1 MSERQALNFH
11 PTECARGTPA
21 GYATAVRLP
30 PLARFP
36 IPGAPLSMA
45 KQSRDWT
52 DILTKRGVI
61 GPDQLREAQ
70 RGSAAVEDSLVKL
83 GYATPEEI
91 TKAKAEQYGLDYI
104 ALGEIEIPASVI
116 ELVPESLA
124 RENIVMPLNQENG
137 AIKVIMHNPVDFD
150 TIDKLRFVLNREI
163 EVALAPKESIVEAIN
178 RYYGGAST
186 ETESVDSML
195 QEFTDTAI
203 DFAEDGT
210 GSSGKSGTIG
220 LEEGDAPIIRLVH
233 LIIQEAINMRASDIH
248 IEPFADRVRIRYRI
262 DGVCQERDA
271 APRRLLGSI
280 ISRIKIM
287 GSIDIAEKRR
297 PQDGRIK
304 MAAAGK
310 EVDLRVSVLPTSH
323 GQSVVMR
330 ILDRDN
336 IKVGLRD
343 LGFGEEDWRRFSGLI
358 KRPNGILLV
367 TGPTGS
373 GKTTTLYAALNELN
387 RPDVKIITAE
397 DPVEYYLP
405 GINQCEVRA
414 KIGMTFARIIRA
426 MLRQNPNILLV
437 GEIRDE
443 ETANTA
449 IQASLTGHLVFS
461 TLHTNDAPSA
471 ITRLIDIGVQPFLVA
486 SSVMGIM
493 AQRLVRKVCPKCR
506 QRYEPPAHVL
516 QSIGI
521 RPEIAKKAN
530 FMKGKGC
537 SYCNKT
543 GYRGRMGLYE
553 LMSMSSQVRE
563 MTFRGENHHEIRK
576 VARKQGMRTL
586 YEDGMIKAL
595 RGLTTLDEVL
605 RITQVTM
612 GSQPAPASAS

>member
-1 MSERQALNFH
+1 
-11 PTECARGTPA
+11 
-21 GYATAVRLP
+21 
-30 PLARFP
+30 
-36 IPGAPLSMA
+36 MA
-45 KQSRDWT
+45 KQGRDWT
-52 DILTKRGVI
+52 DILIKRGVV
-61 GPDQLREAQ
+61 GPDQLKEAQ
-70 RGSAAVEDSLVKL
+70 RMGNVSLEEALTKL
-83 GYATPEEI
+83 GYAEPDDVM
-91 TKAKAEQYGLDYI
+91 KAKAEQHGLPFI
-104 ALGEIEIPASVI
+104 QLREIEIPPSVI

-124 RENIVMPLNQENG
+124 RENNVMPLAAEG
-137 AIKVIMHNPVDFD
+137 GTIKVIMHDPMDFE
-150 TIDKLRFVLNREI
+150 TIDKLRFVLNKEI
-163 EVALAPKESIVEAIN
+163 DVALAPKEAIVEAIN
-178 RYYGGAST
+178 KYYGGST
-186 ETESVDSML
+186 SETESVDSML

-203 DFAEDGT
+203 DFSEDG
-210 GSSGKSGTIG
+210 GGKSGSGTNT
-220 LEEGDAPIIRLVH
+220 LEEGDAPVIRLVH
-233 LIIQEAINMRASDIH
+233 LIIQEAVSMRASDIH
-248 IEPFADRVRIRYRI
+248 IEPFPDRVRIRYRI
-262 DGVCQERDA
+262 DGVLMERDA

-280 ISRIKIM
+280 VSRLKIM

-304 MAAAGK
+304 IFVAGK
-310 EVDLRVSVLPTSH
+310 DIDLRVSILPTSH

-343 LGFGEEDWRRFSGLI
+343 LGFAEDDYKRFAQMI

-405 GINQCEVRA
+405 GVNQCEVRA

-437 GEIRDE
+437 GEIRDQ
-443 ETANTA
+443 ETADTA

-471 ITRLIDIGVQPFLVA
+471 ITRLVDIGIQPFLVA
-486 SSVMGIM
+486 SSVMAIM

-506 QRYEPPAHVL
+506 IRIEPPAHIL
-516 QSIGI
+516 AGLGL

-537 SYCNKT
+537 SNCNKS
-543 GYRGRMGLYE
+543 GYRGRMGIYE
-553 LMSMSSQVRE
+553 LMSMTNTIRE
-563 MTFRGENHHEIRK
+563 MTFKGESTQVIRK
-576 VARKQGMRTL
+576 LARKQGMRTL
-586 YEDGMIKAL
+586 FEDGMIKAMK
-595 RGLTTLDEVL
+595 GQTTLDEVL
-605 RITQVTM
+605 RITQHDM
-612 GSQPAPASAS
+612 AASVQKEQVATTTT

>member
-1 MSERQALNFH
+1 VRA
-11 PTECARGTPA
+11 PTGPA
-21 GYATAVRLP
+21 AVPVRAGRAAATASAHP
-30 PLARFP
+30 PLRSRTP
-36 IPGAPLSMA
+36 MA
-45 KQSRDWT
+45 KQTRDWT
-52 DILTKRGVI
+52 EILVKRGVV
-61 GPDQLREAQ
+61 GPDQLKEAQ
-70 RGSAAVEDSLVKL
+70 RMGNVSIEEALTKL
-83 GYATPEEI
+83 GYADPDDI
-91 TKAKAEQYGLDYI
+91 MKAKAEQHGLPFI
-104 ALGEIEIPASVI
+104 ELREIEIPPSVV

-124 RENIVMPLNQENG
+124 RENNVMPLAAEG
-137 AIKVIMHNPVDFD
+137 GTIKVIMHDPMDFE
-150 TIDKLRFVLNREI
+150 TIDKLRFVLNKEI
-163 EVALAPKESIVEAIN
+163 DVALAPKEAIVESIN
-178 RYYGGAST
+178 KYYGGST
-186 ETESVDSML
+186 SETESVDSML

-210 GSSGKSGTIG
+210 GSSKGGGTNI
-220 LEEGDAPIIRLVH
+220 LEEGDAPVIKLVH
-233 LIIQEAINMRASDIH
+233 LVIQEAVTMRASDIH
-248 IEPFADRVRIRYRI
+248 IEPFPDRVRIRYRI
-262 DGVCQERDA
+262 DGVLMERDS

-304 MAAAGK
+304 IFVAGK
-310 EVDLRVSVLPTSH
+310 DIDLRVSILPTSH
-323 GQSVVMR
+323 GQSAVMR

-343 LGFGEEDWRRFSGLI
+343 LGFGDEDWKRFSQLI

-405 GINQCEVRA
+405 GVNQCEVKA

-437 GEIRDE
+437 GEIRDQ
-443 ETANTA
+443 ETAETA

-471 ITRLIDIGVQPFLVA
+471 ITRLVDIGIQPFLVA

-493 AQRLVRKVCPKCR
+493 AQRLVRKICPKCR
-506 QRYEPPAHVL
+506 LRVEPPAHIL
-516 QSIGI
+516 AGLGL

-530 FMKGKGC
+530 FARGKGC
-537 SYCNKT
+537 ANCNKT
-543 GYRGRMGLYE
+543 GFRGRMGIFE
-553 LMSMSSQVRE
+553 LMALTNTIRE
-563 MTFRGENHHEIRK
+563 MTFKGESTQNIRK

-586 YEDGMIKAL
+586 FEDGMIKAMK
-595 RGLTTLDEVL
+595 GQTTLEEVL
-605 RITQVTM
+605 RITQHDMMAAHQKAEV
-612 GSQPAPASAS
+612 AEAAK